1 MEDCGISITMPCE
14 SATELF
20 RHTLA
25 ALAYRGGKAFRG
37 APDHFSDFRVGDG
50 GRTAG
55 EILAHICD
63 VLDWGLI
70 MAKDKHVWHES
81 LPRAWDL
88 DVERFFHALG
98 AFDDFMASGAPLQAP
113 LDRLFQGPIA
123 DALTH
128 VGQIAMLR
136 RLADAPVKGE
146 NFFKAHIA
154 IGHIE

>member
-1 MEDCGISITMPCE
+1 MFRLRYSYTMPCE

-20 RHTLA
+20 RHALST
-25 ALAYRGGKAFRG
+25 LAYRGGKAFRG
-37 APDHFSDFRVGDG
+37 APANFSGFRIGTE

-55 EILAHICD
+55 EILSHVCD

-81 LPRAWDL
+81 APQAWDL
-88 DVERFFHALG
+88 DVERFFTVLR
-98 AFDDFMASGAPLQAP
+98 AFDDFIASGAPLQAP
-113 LDRLFQGPIA
+113 LDKLFQGPVA

-136 RLADAPVKGE
+136 RLAEAPLSAE
-146 NFFKAHIA
+146 NFFKADIAAGHIA
-154 IGHIE
+154 

>member
-1 MEDCGISITMPCE
+1 MPCE

-55 EILAHICD
+55 EVLAHICD